1 MAADESANKPVYSI
15 VMPVFNE
22 QENLP
27 ELHRRLTEVM
37 KGVNETYE
45 LVFVDDGSRDQS
57 REMIRQLNQTD
68 PCCKLAGLSRNFG
81 HQRAVSAGLALS
93 NGQAVIVMDSDLQ
106 DAPEVIPDFITK
118 WKEGYKVVYAIRR
131 TRKEGF
137 FKQLA
142 YRTFYRILKA
152 TSDTDIPLDSGD
164 FSLMDR
170 RVVDLIKRL
179 PEKTR
184 FVRGLRAWV
193 GFNQIGIPVD
203 RDERFQGKPKYNLRQ
218 LMFLALSGL
227 MSFSVLPLRF
237 ATALGVLVSTL
248 SFLSIIVVI
257 GIRIFTTWSLPGFAA
272 TASIL
277 LFLSGVQLLTIG
289 VLGEYIGKIF
299 DEVKD
304 RPLFI
309 LSETIGLSE
318 DQD

>member
-1 MAADESANKPVYSI
+1 MAADESAKKPVYSI

-277 LFLSGVQLLTIG
+277 LFLGGVQLLTIG

>member
-27 ELHRRLTEVM
+27 ELHRRLTDVM
-37 KGVNETYE
+37 KSLNETYE
-45 LVFVDDGSRDQS
+45 LVFVDDGSRDKS

-106 DAPEVIPDFITK
+106 DAPEVIPDFIAK
-118 WKEGYKVVYAIRR
+118 WKEGYQVVYAIRR

-142 YRTFYRILKA
+142 YKTFYRILKA

-170 RVVDLIKRL
+170 RVVNLIKRL

-248 SFLSIIVVI
+248 SLLSVVVVI
-257 GIRIFTTWSLPGFAA
+257 LVRIFTNWSLPGFAA

-277 LFLSGVQLLTIG
+277 LFLGGVQLLTIG

>member
-277 LFLSGVQLLTIG
+277 LFLGGVQLLTIG